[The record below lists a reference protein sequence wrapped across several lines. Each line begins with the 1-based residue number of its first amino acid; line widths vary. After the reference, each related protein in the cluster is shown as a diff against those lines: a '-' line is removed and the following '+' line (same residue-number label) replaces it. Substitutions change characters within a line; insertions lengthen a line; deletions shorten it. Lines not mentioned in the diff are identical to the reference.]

1 MPMDEAFVV
10 KEFELLI
17 EELGPIVY
25 ISTLCGQFIQRNGIS
40 VTSIIKAKPLD
51 LFKRYSKVFVIVS
64 AGNVTLKKYEY
75 EEDVLK
81 VLDKPHSKAY
91 RKHLAAKYACSDDLP
106 VPNPE
111 DLIENDVIEEFRRL
125 ILGDQLDSVYQIQA
139 FTESTRSSWS
149 LQLHSMTEKVD
160 LKTTSLPESSTQD
173 VKSHGIVGTASYQ
186 KIRELAASKQEGTSN
201 QRFESKATTASDSR
215 QSSPASSN
223 HSESFQTHE
232 PGLERQALREA
243 AVKKR
248 AGYAGQFQSGMEMPQ
263 IGIVL
268 PYYQWPY
275 PMVDMFGTQA
285 HWPQPLGMLAPT
297 DVSKL
302 VNSQAHWPQP
312 LGMLAPV
319 DESKLVDS
327 KANTGGNNNSQRRF
341 RKENGDKK
349 KTNLKKLNPAPSES
363 SDYSGITT
371 LMIRGIPCSFTQ
383 EDLLN
388 LIASADL
395 MEHCNFFYLPTEGK
409 SKSNLGYAF
418 LNFTETLYAWTCA
431 FTFNGLQLDPARSS
445 KICSVSA
452 ADIQGIENLRQHF
465 RRTFVNRSPRG
476 PLFLGD
482 KRNHVSKG
490 LRQKEE
496 RKDAG
501 EKKNGKKTC
510 PKSFKQTKSQEDSSL
525 KRQLFES
532 PRRITGNYAKSS
544 LYSLRGIITN
554 YGTPHG
560 RLRQK
565 A

>member
-1 MPMDEAFVV
+1 
-10 KEFELLI
+10 
-17 EELGPIVY
+17 
-25 ISTLCGQFIQRNGIS
+25 
-40 VTSIIKAKPLD
+40 
-51 LFKRYSKVFVIVS
+51 
-64 AGNVTLKKYEY
+64 
-75 EEDVLK
+75 
-81 VLDKPHSKAY
+81 
-91 RKHLAAKYACSDDLP
+91 
-106 VPNPE
+106 
-111 DLIENDVIEEFRRL
+111 
-125 ILGDQLDSVYQIQA
+125 
-139 FTESTRSSWS
+139 
-149 LQLHSMTEKVD
+149 MTEKVV

-173 VKSHGIVGTASYQ
+173 VKNYRIIGTASYQ
-186 KIRELAASKQEGTSN
+186 KIRELAASKHEGASK
-201 QRFESKATTASDSR
+201 QRSESQATTASESR

-223 HSESFQTHE
+223 HSESFRSHE
-232 PGLERQALREA
+232 VALPPGLERQALREA
-243 AVKKR
+243 AAKKH

-263 IGIVL
+263 TGIV
-268 PYYQWPY
+268 PAYHQWEY
-275 PMVDMFGTQA
+275 PMVDMFGVQA
-285 HWPQPLGMLAPT
+285 HWPQPLGMLAPM

-302 VNSQAHWPQP
+302 VNSKAHWPQP

-319 DESKLVDS
+319 DLSKLVDS
-327 KANTGGNNNSQRRF
+327 KADSGGNTNSQRRL
-341 RKENGDKK
+341 K
-349 KTNLKKLNPAPSES
+349 KTNLKKLNPTPSEL

-388 LIASADL
+388 LIEGADL
-395 MEHCNFFYLPTEGK
+395 MENCDFFYLPTAGNRE
-409 SKSNLGYAF
+409 SNLGYAF

-565 A
+565 AWKWIGEWNGLSWCCRDPAWASTQGIILCVASISAVLNYNPVISTGLKDPFLSS